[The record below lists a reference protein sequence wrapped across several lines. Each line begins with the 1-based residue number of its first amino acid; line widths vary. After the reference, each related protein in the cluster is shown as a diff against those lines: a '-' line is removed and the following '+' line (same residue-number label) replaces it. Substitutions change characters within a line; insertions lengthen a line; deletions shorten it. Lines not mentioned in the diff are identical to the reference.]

1 MVVLPVKSQ
10 AAESL
15 AGSFPECQAKKT
27 NKKSF
32 SFGNGASI
40 NFNMIGKI

>member
-1 MVVLPVKSQ
+1 MVVLPVKSR

-15 AGSFPECQAKKT
+15 TGSFPECQAKKT

-32 SFGNGASI
+32 SFGKGTSVNLG
-40 NFNMIGKI
+40 MIGKI

>member
-10 AAESL
+10 AVESL

-32 SFGNGASI
+32 SFGKDISVNLG
-40 NFNMIGKI
+40 MIGKI